1 MTNYFRCMWRIKT
14 ILSVSDQ
21 IWEEG
26 LRCFH
31 GAILIRHIR
40 RLFREESSHGT
51 VCFESERMIYER
63 CMGRNCFVLYKSYIS
78 SHETVCFE
86 SERNL
91 RWSFLTVTWTIFD
104 SLYMNNCT
112 RQMGR
117 FIHVL
122 WDDKRPS
129 YVPILVRC
137 ISGFE
142 SSHKTLRFEY
152 VRVTNDLPM
161 DR

>member
-1 MTNYFRCMWRIKT
+1 MKNKNHPISFR
-14 ILSVSDQ
+14 SN
-21 IWEEG
+21 
-26 LRCFH
+26 LRGRFEMFSW
-31 GAILIRHIR
+31 GD
-40 RLFREESSHGT
+40 FNSSHTKIVPRGIVT
-51 VCFESERMIYER
+51 WDGVFRVWEDDFER

-91 RWSFLTVTWTIFD
+91 RWSFLTVTWTILD